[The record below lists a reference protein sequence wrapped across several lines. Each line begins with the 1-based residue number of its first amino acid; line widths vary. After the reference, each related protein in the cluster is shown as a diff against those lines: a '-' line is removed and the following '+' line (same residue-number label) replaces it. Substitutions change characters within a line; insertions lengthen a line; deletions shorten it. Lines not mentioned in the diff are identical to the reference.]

1 LIINLSL
8 LCFKWYMFWASC
20 TKCKSCC
27 IIVIW
32 AGKWINVRKNRSCNQ
47 EWASQRHW
55 QHEGAIKNGQAR
67 DTGNTKGQSRMG
79 KPETLATLGTQDTR
93 RRKTK
98 HKNTPQKRWAKRTP
112 PINGVEPRCSGRIS
126 SSCLLW
132 DTSHLMY
139 TVRTYLTPLCAN
151 KHN

>member
-1 LIINLSL
+1 
-8 LCFKWYMFWASC
+8 MFWASC

-32 AGKWINVRKNRSCNQ
+32 AGKWINVRKNRRCNQ

-79 KPETLATLGTQDTR
+79 KPETQTTRRGNQEWASQRHWQHWAHKTQDEEKQNT
-93 RRKTK
+93 KTH
-98 HKNTPQKRWAKRTP
+98 HKKDEL
-112 PINGVEPRCSGRIS
+112 NGP
-126 SSCLLW
+126 
-132 DTSHLMY
+132 HQ
-139 TVRTYLTPLCAN
+139 
-151 KHN
+151 